1 MGSHPMMVSKFR
13 ICLCTPLTK
22 RNRLGIKHYGRKYGR
37 GMRIKKQ
44 IVAMAES
51 LPMPAKSVD
60 IVFVGNRFRGCKSDL
75 EKE

>member
-22 RNRLGIKHYGRKYGR
+22 RNRLGIKYYGRKYGR

-44 IVAMAES
+44 IVATAES
-51 LPMPAKSVD
+51 LLMLVQSVD
-60 IVFVGNRFRGCKSDL
+60 IVFVRNRF
-75 EKE
+75 